1 MKSLLHITLS
11 LLLSSLL
18 LLTNCQSKTKETDWR
33 YEVRG
38 YVIHNGKPH
47 EAIWYTD
54 TIELGDNYATY
65 HNSDGSQVIIPA
77 PFVLID
83 HKYDKI
89 TKDTVPAF

>member
-1 MKSLLHITLS
+1 MKSLLHIT
-11 LLLSSLL
+11 LLSSLL
-18 LLTNCQSKTKETDWR
+18 LLTNCQSKTKEPDWR
-33 YEVRG
+33 YEIRG
-38 YVIHNGKPH
+38 YVIQRGQQH

>member
-1 MKSLLHITLS
+1 MKSLLYITLS

-18 LLTNCQSKTKETDWR
+18 LTNCQSKTKQPDWR

-38 YVIHNGKPH
+38 YVNYKGQPH